1 LLILYFKNFQLE
13 GSIGRVT
20 GIDMEDASRVY
31 MKFDRD
37 FSWLD
42 KDKSLPSSW
51 MEKFQTIQP
60 VFSREVDDWMAKGSS
75 LFLTAI
81 EIGDLRSAQLLFKKD
96 NSVTEAVRNPD
107 GKKALHIACIKGY
120 KDIVCWL
127 IDDAKIDTE
136 MPDHDDFRPIHRAI
150 QE

>member
-1 LLILYFKNFQLE
+1 
-13 GSIGRVT
+13 
-20 GIDMEDASRVY
+20 MEDASRVY
-31 MKFDRD
+31 VKFDSD
-37 FSWLD
+37 YSWPN

-60 VFSREVDDWMAKGSS
+60 AFSKEVDDWMEKGSS

-96 NSVTEAVRNPD
+96 NSVAKAVRNED
-107 GKKALHIACIKGY
+107 GKTALHIGCIKGY